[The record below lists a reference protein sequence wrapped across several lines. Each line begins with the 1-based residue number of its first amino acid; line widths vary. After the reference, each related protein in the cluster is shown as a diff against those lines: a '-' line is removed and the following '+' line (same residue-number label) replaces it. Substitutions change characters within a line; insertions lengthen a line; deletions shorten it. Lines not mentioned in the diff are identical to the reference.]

1 MKFLLIVGLSMFTSL
16 LLHQNEIKKRIE
28 IGKNKLLYESLNK
41 VIELSFFTCNQYI
54 LFKNYIFKNKSIN
67 YGYNKLNKVN
77 NFYLVGRN
85 KLLTEMGKLTFN
97 AVSPLPSVPIIQPQI
112 KSNNKKLL
120 KKEKIFKDDDD
131 MNSFLDS
138 LVNKKDQ

>member
-1 MKFLLIVGLSMFTSL
+1 MFTSL

-41 VIELSFFTCNQYI
+41 VIELSFFTYNQYI
-54 LFKNYIFKNKSIN
+54 SFKNYIFKNKSIN
-67 YGYNKLNKVN
+67 YGYDKLNKVN

-97 AVSPLPSVPIIQPQI
+97 AVSPFPSAPMIQPQVQ
-112 KSNNKKLL
+112 SNNL
-120 KKEKIFKDDDD
+120 KKEKVFKDDKD

>member
-1 MKFLLIVGLSMFTSL
+1 MFTSL

-41 VIELSFFTCNQYI
+41 VIELSFFTYNQCI
-54 LFKNYIFKNKSIN
+54 SFKNYIFKNKTIN
-67 YGYNKLNKVN
+67 YGYDKLNKVN

-97 AVSPLPSVPIIQPQI
+97 AVSPFPSAPMIQPQI
-112 KSNNKKLL
+112 QSNNL
-120 KKEKIFKDDDD
+120 KKEKVFKDDKD

-138 LVNKKDQ
+138 LVNKKDK

>member
-1 MKFLLIVGLSMFTSL
+1 
-16 LLHQNEIKKRIE
+16 
-28 IGKNKLLYESLNK
+28 
-41 VIELSFFTCNQYI
+41 
-54 LFKNYIFKNKSIN
+54 
-67 YGYNKLNKVN
+67 
-77 NFYLVGRN
+77 
-85 KLLTEMGKLTFN
+85 MGKLTFN